1 MNMYKEYFL
10 DEVEMILE
18 SDTEIPKSVDERIK
32 EIYIK
37 LNLIEDTRDQKTI

>member
-1 MNMYKEYFL
+1 MYKEYFL

-18 SDTEIPKSVDERIK
+18 SDTEIPKSVDERIQ